1 MERSSCDKAFCPD
14 DPKQEQEQQ
23 ECQIWLTEL
32 LLNNMANR
40 GKGERCLNSFVH
52 MFLVS
57 AISVLFAGKSAEQ
70 TEE

>member
-1 MERSSCDKAFCPD
+1 MILNKNKNNRVSDLADREK
-14 DPKQEQEQQ
+14 K
-23 ECQIWLTEL
+23 L
-32 LLNNMANR
+32 LLNYMANR